1 MSYDDIKMFAIIR
14 IIRRIVHHFSYTS
27 LGERKI
33 LETRLMES
41 VLTVSFVR
49 RESKKGCT
57 SGKSGE
63 INYKKRIEGS
73 GREMVK

>member
-1 MSYDDIKMFAIIR
+1 MTILKCSRLFGIIQR
-14 IIRRIVHHFSYTS
+14 SVHHFSCTS

-49 RESKKGCT
+49 RESK
-57 SGKSGE
+57 
-63 INYKKRIEGS
+63 RD
-73 GREMVK
+73 VKAENAVKLIIRRG

>member
-1 MSYDDIKMFAIIR
+1 MLYDDIKMFAIIR
-14 IIRRIVHHFSYTS
+14 IIRRTVHHFSYTS

-49 RESKKGCT
+49 RESKRDVQA
-57 SGKSGE
+57 E
-63 INYKKRIEGS
+63 NP
-73 GREMVK
+73 VKLIIRRG